1 MATRTLEFTILSAE
15 DLRLDGGRPVRK
27 NTFAVVRTDPSNC
40 VSTGTDSDGG
50 SYPIWNEKVVVA
62 MSMAATSSVTVEVQ
76 CRVGSGNRVVGAV
89 AVPVSDFLGDLTPE
103 DYLHFLSYRLRD
115 PRGVKNGIVNFSVR
129 VIGGGGGRGG
139 SCSAAARK
147 EIVGA
152 GFGGCS
158 TYSPSWGAPPS
169 SSWRMQVG
177 VPVVGGRSNYGGGGV
192 VTGVPVW
199 GSSRA

>member
-1 MATRTLEFTILSAE
+1 
-15 DLRLDGGRPVRK
+15 
-27 NTFAVVRTDPSNC
+27 
-40 VSTGTDSDGG
+40 
-50 SYPIWNEKVVVA
+50 

-129 VIGGGGGRGG
+129 VIGGGGRGC

-147 EIVGA
+147 EMVGA
-152 GFGGCS
+152 GFGGSS

-177 VPVVGGRSNYGGGGV
+177 VPVVGGRRNYGGGGV
-192 VTGVPVW
+192 VTGIPVW
-199 GSSRA
+199 GSSRGESEAGEKI